1 MDKSFKAWRVPLRRR
16 PAWLF
21 ILLAFG
27 IILFLVLYFIMS
39 GLAAPEPGS
48 ERTVVFQVTPGA
60 TAGGIAQDLAEERL
74 IRNQALFVALAR
86 YRGVQNSLQA
96 GEYLLGPSMSANDIL
111 TRLVRGAVMTY
122 PVTIP
127 EGYTVEEIA
136 ARLAAEGICGK
147 EEFLAAARQSDLISY
162 LPAEADL
169 IDPLE
174 GYLFP
179 DTYHFLR
186 DMDPNQVLQVMWER
200 FEAAFKAE
208 YVARAEEIGLTIHE
222 TVTLASIVEKE
233 VMTDSE
239 RPLVAAV
246 YHNRLRIGMK
256 LDADPT
262 LKYALEDRN
271 RPLYHSDKE
280 MDSPYN
286 TYRRAGLP
294 PGPICSPGEASLVA
308 ALYPAD
314 VPYLYFVS
322 RNDGTH
328 DFSETYAEHL
338 IKVNRYQPG

>member
-1 MDKSFKAWRVPLRRR
+1 
-16 PAWLF
+16 
-21 ILLAFG
+21 
-27 IILFLVLYFIMS
+27 
-39 GLAAPEPGS
+39 
-48 ERTVVFQVTPGA
+48 
-60 TAGGIAQDLAEERL
+60 
-74 IRNQALFVALAR
+74 
-86 YRGVQNSLQA
+86 
-96 GEYLLGPSMSANDIL
+96 
-111 TRLVRGAVMTY
+111 MTY

-280 MDSPYN
+280 MDSLIILI
-286 TYRRAGLP
+286 AGP
-294 PGPICSPGEASLVA
+294 DYPGPICSGEASLVA

-322 RNDGTH
+322 RNDHFPISVRHMRNT
-328 DFSETYAEHL
+328 
-338 IKVNRYQPG
+338 